1 MREKKKNKFST
12 IFILLGFIV
21 ILALP
26 NLFSGKA
33 SSILSTPPIQK
44 SAAASLN
51 QDQQAG
57 LEKLY
62 AQLKSGAQFSHEET
76 AILNRFGAGQPLS
89 DIEADIVISR
99 ALYDFYVAGK
109 ALTKEQEELLDR
121 YTLLVARRPTDVL
134 DLKLQL
140 LNKRIAAAATAA
152 PQAPLVAPP
161 NDQCAGAEVIPAAG
175 PFPHFTA
182 VTADITDA
190 TTVGDPPLPS
200 CQTNVSRSIWYRFT
214 PSATATYDFS
224 TCASDGTASTV
235 DDTVLA
241 VYTSSTSAC
250 GGVFTQVP
258 LACDDDFC
266 VSESLQS
273 VILNLTLNAG
283 TTYFIVVWQFDTPP
297 PTAGNTAIQL
307 RVARTLPPAN
317 ETCVAATALALNT
330 PVTGTTMAAFND
342 YQLTGATC
350 FTGVG
355 QTSSTATG
363 REVVYSFTA
372 PTANTFSFKVTNYA
386 ATGNLVLYAT
396 SSCPAATPG
405 TPVNIT
411 CNNISGPAFLA
422 SNRAAGSSSEELMC
436 LSLTASQQ
444 IFIFVDDNT
453 PQGMFIGSTFTIEAT
468 TCTRETEANN
478 TPATANSFGA
488 QAFGIEGSI
497 TPVGDV
503 DFFSLGTPASGSRV
517 FALLD
522 GVASNSSDFD
532 MRVTTTV
539 DTLEYDDLNADVLFG
554 TLGPAIGGTPVSGV
568 SVFLR
573 VDGFDDP
580 SPAIPP
586 IIGEPYQLYYT
597 IQPPGANALPA
608 CPATTTSA
616 TAETEPNNT
625 AAQANSAANK
635 YFSGSLPGPAPS
647 TDVDVFSFSLSAGQL
662 VFLSLDGDPCRNNTP
677 INGRLELLDTN
688 GSTVLITV
696 NDGGSASSTTSGAG
710 SLTATTPSSPSEGI
724 AYRVTASGT
733 YFARVSI
740 GTTST
745 GTTGAG
751 DYLLSIATSAPTAA
765 KFGNETARV
774 TTTATGYA
782 DGVSVKW
789 KSGFEVE
796 NLGFNIYREEG
807 SNRIRIN
814 SDIVAGSALT
824 VGANTLLAAGN
835 SYAWFDKTSAGAN
848 TRYLIEAIDINGQSS
863 WSAPFSIAEFNGK
876 PSTTQERSA
885 TFEQLGRTNAAP
897 ATTARVEKRATLK
910 PVSLS
915 ASDLPDGL
923 AGRAAAKIF
932 VSSEGIYRLTQSE
945 LVAAG
950 FNANVDPQTLQLFVD
965 GVEQS
970 INVVAPNR
978 QFDASAYLE
987 FYGTGVDSAVTSERV
1002 YWLIGGLQTGKRI
1015 QTIFAPT
1022 ITKGDGSFAYDVEL
1036 KPRTIYFSALRN
1048 GDKENFFGS
1057 VVAHTPVEQSLT
1069 IQRLDKAS
1077 TRSAV
1082 LEVALQGVT
1091 QSAHRVQVEIN
1102 GVTLGEVNFNLQNQG
1117 LARFNFPLSALK
1129 DGANSVR
1136 LTPVGGSADISLID
1150 YLRLTYQHLFIAD
1163 NNQLKLSA
1171 AGKQTV
1177 SIDGFT
1183 SSSIRV
1189 FDVTDANATQEITG
1203 SLKQTP
1209 QGYAISFTTPG
1220 SGERKIMAMTSAV
1233 AKHPANLKLNQP
1245 SAWRQSINAANLV
1258 IFASRELFP
1267 AFETLKAFRQT
1278 QGHKVALVDI
1288 EDVYDEF
1295 SYGNKTPDAI
1305 KGFLGY
1311 ARTAWKVKPTFAIFG
1326 GDASFDPKNYLGAG
1340 DWDAVPTKLID
1351 TLVME
1356 TASDDWLADLNGDG
1370 FAEIAT
1376 GRLPA
1381 RNPTE
1386 AVALVNKII
1395 GYEQTRPEGILLM
1408 ADESSDGANFEATSN
1423 ELQSLL
1429 AGEEQIEQINR
1440 SGLTQAEARAQ
1451 LLAALNRG
1459 VKIACYFGHANV
1471 DTWREGLLTS
1481 ADAATLDNQQNLSL
1495 FVSMSCLN
1503 GYFNDPQRDSLSEAL
1518 LKAKGGAVAV
1528 WASSGMTA
1536 PSDHSAAHL
1545 ALFNQLFKQADSPTL
1560 GEAVLKAKSLTLNTD
1575 VRRTWILFG
1584 DPSSRVKR

>member
-33 SSILSTPPIQK
+33 SSILSTPSIQK

-76 AILNRFGAGQPLS
+76 AILNRFAAGESLS
-89 DIEADIVISR
+89 DLEADLVISR

-109 ALTKEQEELLDR
+109 ELSKEQEELLDR
-121 YTLLVARRPTDVL
+121 YTLTVARRPTDVL

-140 LNKRIAAAATAA
+140 LKKRIAAAATAA

-175 PFPHFTA
+175 PFPYFTA

-241 VYTSSTSAC
+241 VYTSSTGAC

-258 LACDDDFC
+258 LACDDDGC

-273 VILNLTLNAG
+273 TITNLQLNAG
-283 TTYFIVVWQFDTPP
+283 TNYFILVWQFDTPP
-297 PTAGNTAIQL
+297 PTAGNTAVQL
-307 RVARTLPPAN
+307 RVVRTLPPAN
-317 ETCVAATALALNT
+317 DTCSAATALTLNT
-330 PVTGTTMAAFND
+330 PASGTTIGAFND
-342 YQLTGATC
+342 YQLTGASC

-355 QTSSTATG
+355 QTAVIGGG
-363 REVVYSFTA
+363 RDVVYSFTA
-372 PTANTFSFKVTNYA
+372 PTANTFSFKVTNYGV
-386 ATGNLVLYAT
+386 TGNLVMYAT
-396 SSCPAATPG
+396 TSCPAATPG

-411 CNNISGPAFLA
+411 CNNITGPAFVA

-444 IFIFVDDNT
+444 IFIFVDDNVAPIT
-453 PQGMFIGSTFTIEAT
+453 FAGTTFTIEVNA
-468 TCTRETEANN
+468 CTRETEANN

-497 TPVGDV
+497 TPAGDV
-503 DFFSLGTPASGSRV
+503 DFFTLGTPASGSRV
-517 FALLD
+517 FALAD
-522 GVASNSSDFD
+522 SVASNTTDLD
-532 MRVTTTV
+532 MRVTTAV
-539 DTLEYDDLNADVLFG
+539 DTLEYDDLNADALFG
-554 TLGPAIGGTPVSGV
+554 TLGPAIGGTSVPGSA
-568 SVFLR
+568 VFLR
-573 VDGFDDP
+573 VNHFNAA
-580 SPAIPP
+580 SVA
-586 IIGEPYQLYYT
+586 EPYRLYYT
-597 IQPPGANALPA
+597 VQPPGANALPA

-647 TDVDVFSFSLSAGQL
+647 TDVDVFTFSLSAGQL

-677 INGRLELLDTN
+677 INGQLELLAPN
-688 GSTVLITV
+688 GTTVLITV
-696 NDGGSASSTTSGAG
+696 NDGGSTSSTNSGAG

-765 KFGNETARV
+765 KFGNETAHV
-774 TTTATGYA
+774 TTTATGYP
-782 DGVSVKW
+782 DGVSIKW

-824 VGANTLLAAGN
+824 VGANTLLEAGN
-835 SYAWFDKTSAGAN
+835 SYAWFDKTPAGAN

-863 WSAPFSIAEFNGK
+863 WSAPFSIAEFNGN

-885 TFEQLGRTNAAP
+885 TFEQLDRTNAAP

-910 PVSLS
+910 PVSFS

-932 VSSEGIYRLTQSE
+932 IASEGIYHLTQTE

-970 INVVAPNR
+970 INVVAPNG

-1022 ITKGDGSFAYDVEL
+1022 ITKGEGSFAYDVEL

-1129 DGANSVR
+1129 DGTNSVR

-1150 YLRLTYQHLFIAD
+1150 YLRLTYQHRFIAD

-1171 AGKQTV
+1171 AGKQAV

-1183 SSSIRV
+1183 NSSIRV

-1220 SGERKIMAMTSAV
+1220 SGERKMMAMTSAV

-1311 ARTAWKVKPTFAIFG
+1311 ARTAWKVNPTFAIFG

-1408 ADESSDGANFEATSN
+1408 ADESSDGANFEAASS

-1440 SGLTQAEARAQ
+1440 SGLTQPEARAQ

-1536 PSDHSAAHL
+1536 PSDQSAAHL

-1584 DPSSRVKR
+1584 DPSSRLKR